1 METVAVVGSAGQL
14 GTDVVR
20 ALDAAG
26 YRVIALSH
34 AEIEVTDQG
43 SVSRALTSHRP
54 RVVVNCAA
62 YVGVDAAED
71 EPDAAFRV
79 NATGA
84 LHVAR
89 VSAELGARCCY
100 VSTNYVFDGRQDA
113 PYREEDAAHPL
124 GAYGV
129 SKLAGEG
136 LVRKTSPEWL
146 IVRVCGLFGRAGV
159 GGRGRNFIEA
169 ILAEARAGKPLKVV
183 QDARVS
189 PTYTVDAAEGIAGL
203 VGRGARGIVHVANG
217 GSCSWYD
224 LARRAVEL
232 CRLSVPIEPILA
244 SASQRRA
251 PRPKNSTLDAARF
264 ANLVGY
270 PLPSWEDALKR
281 YLAEKGHLR

>member
-1 METVAVVGSAGQL
+1 METVAVIGSAGQL

-43 SVSRALTSHRP
+43 SVNRALTSHRP

-89 VSAELGARCCY
+89 VSVELGACCCY

-113 PYREEDAAHPL
+113 PYREEDATHPL

-129 SKLAGEG
+129 SKLAGED

-146 IVRVCGLFGRAGV
+146 IVRVSGLFGRAGV
-159 GGRGRNFIEA
+159 GGQGHNFIET

-189 PTYTVDAAEGIAGL
+189 PTYTVDAARGIAGL
-203 VGRGARGIVHVANG
+203 VGRGAQGIVHVANG

-232 CRLSVPIEPILA
+232 CGLSVPIEPILA
-244 SASQRRA
+244 SVSPRRA
-251 PRPKNSTLDAARF
+251 QRPKNSTLDTARF
-264 ANLVGY
+264 AGLTGH
-270 PLPSWEDALKR
+270 PLPSWEDALTR
-281 YLAEKGHLR
+281 YLAEKGYLR